1 MVDEDFRSVSEL
13 YIRVL
18 PALRIKKKELARNQ
32 MKFINEKDIW
42 SCLRDKY
49 WRKEASLTLYDIVN
63 SILNLKEEEILEY
76 MSNKIARD

>member
-18 PALRIKKKELARNQ
+18 PALRIKKKELNRNKMQ
-32 MKFINEKDIW
+32 FITEKDIW

-49 WRKEASLTLYDIVN
+49 WKKEAALTLYDIVN
-63 SILNLKEEEILEY
+63 SILSLEEDVILEY
-76 MSNKIARD
+76 MSKKIIGE